1 MTITINLK
9 GRLGNQLFQY
19 ATLRSLAIKK
29 GYNFY
34 INTSL
39 EWHGQNSLLSY
50 FNIAESSP
58 LNKIKYFYYQPVNS
72 NYLDTNVFNIED
84 DTLLDGHFENIEYF
98 EEHRNIIMNELT
110 IKDEAIN
117 NYTDNYI
124 KNITKNES
132 KLVGIHFRRGDLV
145 QQVSNVDEYNKQTI
159 EFVKKSLETII
170 STNSNLT
177 LLFFTGGM
185 RKEGAHT
192 NWMDNTHDSDVKWL
206 NEFISCYKNDFNVYI
221 SPGTIENNELIDYSL
236 LSKCDYII
244 TPHQSTFSFMA
255 YYVNTKIIELFSPT
269 NLYGVKSK

>member
-58 LNKIKYFYYQPVNS
+58 LNKINYFYYQPENS

-177 LLFFTGGM
+177 LLFF
-185 RKEGAHT
+185 
-192 NWMDNTHDSDVKWL
+192 
-206 NEFISCYKNDFNVYI
+206 ISGNNSLSAFKASIIICRCSPFKSYI
-221 SPGTIENNELIDYSL
+221 DLTL
-236 LSKCDYII
+236 LSSNSISISSNFC
-244 TPHQSTFSFMA
+244 F
-255 YYVNTKIIELFSPT
+255 
-269 NLYGVKSK
+269 